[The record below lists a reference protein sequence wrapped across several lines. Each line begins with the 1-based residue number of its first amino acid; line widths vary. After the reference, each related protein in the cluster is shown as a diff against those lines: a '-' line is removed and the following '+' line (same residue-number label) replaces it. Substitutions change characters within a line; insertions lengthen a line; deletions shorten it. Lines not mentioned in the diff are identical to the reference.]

1 MEKYGKVAM
10 IIDEQIALLE
20 GRGLDISN
28 ADKIARHLS
37 NIRYYRMSAYRIPS
51 HMPNPDSSLSNDF
64 IPCTTWNDINSL
76 YRLDRKLRL
85 IVFDVIE
92 RIEIV
97 LRIK

>member
-1 MEKYGKVAM
+1 MEKYGKAAM

-20 GRGLDISN
+20 KRGLDISN
-28 ADKIARHLS
+28 ADRIARHLS
-37 NIRYYRMSAYRIPS
+37 NIRYYRISAYR
-51 HMPNPDSSLSNDF
+51 